1 MFIKSMAA
9 SAWLLGCSRAQAQTA
24 TSAGTHL
31 EATTSSGMAY
41 RVFLPPEYDEG
52 SDTNYSVLFHLH
64 GAGASWTNVKHDVEA
79 VAALTTTAKDA
90 GVLDPMIIV
99 APHDETGWSM
109 WADSHDG
116 SSDLA
121 SQILTELIPEVDSSF
136 RTWPVPECRV
146 IQGFSMGGFGAATML
161 FKHPELFGAGI
172 VWDGAMHDWSTLSA
186 NRANVAADQFGSSE
200 QFFERWSPWKLAA
213 ESQDQAPPFMMVKGS
228 LDAFYDRYSSHL
240 IQSGHEPT
248 LVDGRCGHDMACL
261 AESVGDQA
269 AAFLA
274 EVLI

>member
-1 MFIKSMAA
+1 MNRRLFIQSMAA
-9 SAWLLGCSRAQAQTA
+9 TAWLLGCGRGQAQN
-24 TSAGTHL
+24 GTHL
-31 EATTSSGMAY
+31 EATTSSGLAY
-41 RVFLPPEYDEG
+41 RVFLPREYDEESG
-52 SDTNYSVLFHLH
+52 TRYSVLFHLH
-64 GAGASWTNVKHDVEA
+64 GAGASWAGVQRDVEA
-79 VAALTTTAKDA
+79 VAALTTAAKDA

-99 APHDETGWSM
+99 APHDDMGWSM

-121 SQILTELIPEVDSSF
+121 SQILTELIPEIDSSY

-172 VWDGAMHDWSTLSA
+172 VWDGAMHNWSTLSA
-186 NRANVAADQFGSSE
+186 NRAHVATDQFGRSE
-200 QFFERWSPWKLAA
+200 EFFEQWSPWTMAA
-213 ESQDQAPPFMMVKGS
+213 QAQDQLPPLMMVKGS
-228 LDAFYDRYSSHL
+228 LDSFYDRYSDHL
-240 IQSGHEPT
+240 IQSGHEPM
-248 LVDGRCGHDMACL
+248 LVDGRCGHDMVCL
-261 AESVGDQA
+261 AESAGDQA